1 MRKRRTTRP
10 VLRLLRL
17 GLAAVAAGAGLWLVW
32 LVGDPAAAV
41 GDLLKL
47 ADRAQ
52 IAAALLSAELGTPR
66 QGDGLSGWDRL
77 VLAQSSLLSG
87 AVPPRESGPGGKE
100 PDPAPTQDPE
110 ELDPD
115 DGEEEHNLPPT
126 TTAPEGIIAKTMVAG
141 TSAKYVTSGNLS
153 VYNHTDYAIDLDAL
167 RAAAP
172 GLSAQGEGPKVLI
185 YHSHATEA
193 YTMDGEDVYQ
203 ESDSY
208 RTLDTQRNMVLVGE
222 EMAAVFEAAGV
233 GVIHDKTLYDY
244 PSYNAAYQ
252 RSLEG
257 VTAILKEN
265 PSIVLLLDVHRDAL
279 VASDGT
285 IYKVVAGTVDDC
297 AQVMMVLGSDAG
309 GQVHP
314 NWKVN
319 LSLALGIQDALA
331 SKWATLA
338 RPVVLRGSRFNQ
350 HLSTGT
356 LLVEVGTHGNTLQE
370 AITAARLYART
381 VAELMSAGAGG
392 VHKEKPAGFGRLFSP
407 RGAD

>member
-87 AVPPRESGPGGKE
+87 AAPPRESEPGGKE
-100 PDPAPTQDPE
+100 P
-110 ELDPD
+110 DPD
-115 DGEEEHNLPPT
+115 DGEEEHNLPTT

-208 RTLDTQRNMVLVGE
+208 RTLDTQRNMVRVGE

-381 VAELMSAGAGG
+381 VAELMTAGAGG
-392 VHKEKPAGFGRLFSP
+392 SP
-407 RGAD
+407 